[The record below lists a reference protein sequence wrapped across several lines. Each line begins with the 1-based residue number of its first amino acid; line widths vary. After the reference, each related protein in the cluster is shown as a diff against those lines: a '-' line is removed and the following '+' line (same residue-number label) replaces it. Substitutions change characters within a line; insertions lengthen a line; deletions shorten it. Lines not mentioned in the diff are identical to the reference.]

1 MAMSMKAS
9 AMSAKERERS
19 KYAILVRMELRPKAR
34 FTEDN
39 PVQIHSLVIQSP
51 LLRSVLLR
59 VFKGHPG
66 MNSAEHKLSFKKPLT
81 PFVHRW
87 EALLQAAEEEK
98 DATTKSHLKL
108 LLDAI
113 KEPELDGSIAT
124 RDLLIQRDAI
134 TFDQLWMIFEPGSI
148 VISVKD
154 KVECAFKI
162 VKPETRK
169 NKQGC
174 WFVMD
179 SICTDWDGETYGKGA
194 VSLLIPAFTGA
205 EKISEL
211 NVVPLSL
218 HRQKERIISTLMKR
232 GEKFQDLAAVKY
244 KLYRGTA
251 IDRTDPCDPKKLY
264 VG

>member
-19 KYAILVRMELRPKAR
+19 KYAILVRMELRPRAR

-66 MNSAEHKLSFKKPLT
+66 MNSAEHKLSFTKPLT

-87 EALLQAAEEEK
+87 ESLLQAAEEEK
-98 DATTKSHLKL
+98 DATTRQHLDL

-113 KEPELDGSIAT
+113 KEPELNGTIAT

-148 VISVKD
+148 VIAIKD
-154 KVECAFKI
+154 KAECAFEI
-162 VKPETRK
+162 VKPEARK

-174 WFVMD
+174 WFVLD
-179 SICTDWDGETYGKGA
+179 AVCTDWDGETYGKGT
-194 VSLLIPAFTGA
+194 VSLLIPYFTGA

-211 NVVPLSL
+211 DVIPMKL
-218 HRQKERIISTLMKR
+218 HRQKERITRTLLKR
-232 GEKFQDLAAVKY
+232 GEKFQDLAEVKY
-244 KLYRGTA
+244 MLYRGTA
-251 IDRTDPCDPKKLY
+251 IDRSDPCNPKKLY